1 MMWGK
6 EVQRSTY
13 CQTKRLV
20 PLTGND
26 LLIAKIAAASGPYCF
41 SGNTD
46 VLGCVVQ
53 NWAISHILFLPS
65 FSKLNESMKT
75 NKTEQMKTCI
85 GELLLAE
92 FGRKAEIIMAGSM
105 SAISEGARLFLCLL
119 PSWFWF
125 SFSVK
130 QVREIKEK
138 EEHKNK

>member
-1 MMWGK
+1 MWGK

-105 SAISEGARLFLCLL
+105 SAISEGARLFLRLL
-119 PSWFWF
+119 PSWFGF
-125 SFSVK
+125 HFLSNK
-130 QVREIKEK
+130 LEK
-138 EEHKNK
+138 